1 MRTTRRRNSG
11 RRLTTDFTGK
21 ISGNS
26 PLVVKYN
33 IIMNTTTYDVLALE
47 EIAKEKFDFSVE
59 IQSIILPMSDVGRTA
74 AASVFLTSKNHLAV
88 YVEVSSAATL
98 ADIKKIVR
106 RMGLKVEEFLP
117 PKGQPNYFDDI
128 GRERFQS
135 VFPGMKII
143 SSGDLLYYRT
153 LAPYNPALG
162 IISEVK
168 NGEIYQ
174 FDPDARGGW
183 RVGAR
188 FRYKRIQ
195 AD

>member
-1 MRTTRRRNSG
+1 
-11 RRLTTDFTGK
+11 
-21 ISGNS
+21 
-26 PLVVKYN
+26 
-33 IIMNTTTYDVLALE
+33 MNTTTYDVLALE

-88 YVEVSSAATL
+88 YVEASSATL

-143 SSGDLLYYRT
+143 SSDDLLYYRT

>member
-1 MRTTRRRNSG
+1 
-11 RRLTTDFTGK
+11 
-21 ISGNS
+21 
-26 PLVVKYN
+26 
-33 IIMNTTTYDVLALE
+33 MNTTTYDVLALE
-47 EIAKEKFDFSVE
+47 EIVKEKFDFSVE

-143 SSGDLLYYRT
+143 SNGDLLYYRT

>member
-1 MRTTRRRNSG
+1 
-11 RRLTTDFTGK
+11 
-21 ISGNS
+21 
-26 PLVVKYN
+26 
-33 IIMNTTTYDVLALE
+33 MNTTTYDVLALE

-88 YVEVSSAATL
+88 YVEASSATL

-106 RMGLKVEEFLP
+106 RMGLKVEEFLQ

-143 SSGDLLYYRT
+143 SSDDLLYYRT

>member
-1 MRTTRRRNSG
+1 
-11 RRLTTDFTGK
+11 
-21 ISGNS
+21 
-26 PLVVKYN
+26 
-33 IIMNTTTYDVLALE
+33 MNTTTYDVLALE

-128 GRERFQS
+128 GRER
-135 VFPGMKII
+135 I
-143 SSGDLLYYRT
+143 SWHENYIKRRSIVL
-153 LAPYNPALG
+153 
-162 IISEVK
+162 
-168 NGEIYQ
+168 
-174 FDPDARGGW
+174 PDA
-183 RVGAR
+183 GAVQSSAGHY
-188 FRYKRIQ
+188 F
-195 AD
+195 

>member
-1 MRTTRRRNSG
+1 
-11 RRLTTDFTGK
+11 
-21 ISGNS
+21 
-26 PLVVKYN
+26 
-33 IIMNTTTYDVLALE
+33 MNTTTYDVLALE
-47 EIAKEKFDFSVE
+47 EIVKEKFDFSVE

-88 YVEVSSAATL
+88 YVEASSATL

-143 SSGDLLYYRT
+143 SSDDLLYYRT

>member
-1 MRTTRRRNSG
+1 
-11 RRLTTDFTGK
+11 
-21 ISGNS
+21 
-26 PLVVKYN
+26 
-33 IIMNTTTYDVLALE
+33 MNTTTYDVLALE
-47 EIAKEKFDFSVE
+47 EIVKEKFDFSVE

-88 YVEVSSAATL
+88 YVEASSATL

-143 SSGDLLYYRT
+143 SNGDLLYYRT

>member
-1 MRTTRRRNSG
+1 
-11 RRLTTDFTGK
+11 
-21 ISGNS
+21 
-26 PLVVKYN
+26 
-33 IIMNTTTYDVLALE
+33 MNTTTYDVLALE

-88 YVEVSSAATL
+88 YVEASSATL

-143 SSGDLLYYRT
+143 SSDDLLYYRT

-174 FDPDARGGW
+174 FDPDACGGW